1 MPRRLAI
8 TAPFV
13 VEVIPYDEPPLQ
25 PHQVRVRSELA
36 SAKHGTNVSLF
47 EGTNFVG
54 QRFDPQEHIFR
65 PAETAAAATPAA
77 PRALYGTMAVGTV
90 IETGPAVTRWRIG
103 ERVFGPLDVRETNV
117 CGEHDVWA
125 LGPIEPELALCLEPA
140 YVAFFSVRE
149 SEVRFGDSVAVVG
162 LGAIGLLAIRCRI
175 AGPSRPRWAPTM
187 SSIRPRATWARKR
200 IA

>member
-54 QRFDPQEHIFR
+54 QRFDPKDHIFR
-65 PAETAAAATPAA
+65 PAETAAPLLLPGRERFTA
-77 PRALYGTMAVGTV
+77 
-90 IETGPAVTRWRIG
+90 RW
-103 ERVFGPLDVRETNV
+103 
-117 CGEHDVWA
+117 
-125 LGPIEPELALCLEPA
+125 
-140 YVAFFSVRE
+140 
-149 SEVRFGDSVAVVG
+149 
-162 LGAIGLLAIRCRI
+162 
-175 AGPSRPRWAPTM
+175 PS
-187 SSIRPRATWARKR
+187 AR
-200 IA
+200 